1 MPYQIFLVE
10 DHPVMRDVYT
20 RLLGREA
27 DFELCG
33 SADSAEQA
41 LGVAD
46 WASCDLLV
54 TDLSLPGMD
63 GNALAARLRTERPG
77 LPVVVISA
85 QHGDAPARRALAAGA
100 RAYLTKDT
108 LADTLV
114 TTLREAL
121 RDAAPDAAP
130 APAGD
135 AGARA

>member
-10 DHPVMRDVYT
+10 DHPVMRDVYA
-20 RLLGREA
+20 RVLRHEA

-41 LGVAD
+41 LDVAD

-114 TTLREAL
+114 ATLREAL

-135 AGARA
+135 ADAQA